1 MGRFT
6 AIVLTAKTVAVEVP
20 GVTVLS
26 NVQTY
31 TTVADLYDLRPEVL
45 GCVAAS
51 FASIWTTMTSCRG
64 INWTCLSSRAPPRI
78 DLCSLCRAGCWMPPA
93 RQSCCAAAALHGAG
107 QELSRLCPA
116 GRVGL
121 ALENPLRYPN
131 IVSKAASV
139 FRELPA
145 LIDDELLPE
154 LVAVQ
159 VCRFLDG
166 GYSALEVPETISIDG
181 LIPD

>member
-51 FASIWTTMTSCRG
+51 FCFY
-64 INWTCLSSRAPPRI
+64 L
-78 DLCSLCRAGCWMPPA
+78 DD
-93 RQSCCAAAALHGAG
+93 
-107 QELSRLCPA
+107 
-116 GRVGL
+116 
-121 ALENPLRYPN
+121 
-131 IVSKAASV
+131 
-139 FRELPA
+139 
-145 LIDDELLPE
+145 DDELPG
-154 LVAVQ
+154 
-159 VCRFLDG
+159 D
-166 GYSALEVPETISIDG
+166 
-181 LIPD
+181 